1 MDVLK
6 ECDLLLRLPVAEKV
20 GVDRPGGDGVDVDA
34 SRAEVLRERTGYLLA
49 ANLPAT
55 VLHHFHLQYL
65 EQRGQRACHEL
76 QARETQGR
84 NGRSRHQMK

>member
-34 SRAEVLRERTGYLLA
+34 SRAEVLRERTGYLLDGA
-49 ANLPAT
+49 FRRDIEE
-55 VLHHFHLQYL
+55 VVWRKRRRVC
-65 EQRGQRACHEL
+65 QRCGEKDDLRA
-76 QARETQGR
+76 
-84 NGRSRHQMK
+84 